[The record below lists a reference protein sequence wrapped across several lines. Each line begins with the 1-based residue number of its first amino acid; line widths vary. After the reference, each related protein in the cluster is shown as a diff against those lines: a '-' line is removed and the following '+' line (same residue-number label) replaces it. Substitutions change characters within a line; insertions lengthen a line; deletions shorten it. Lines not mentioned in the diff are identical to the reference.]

1 MITMPFVRRDGY
13 ALWVGGPVPKGS
25 HAITLGRLI
34 IVRKGHEDSPY
45 LIRHELVHVRQWRR
59 YGVLGFLTRYL
70 GTYAK
75 GRLRG
80 YAHRNA
86 YKRIPFEIEADWVAR
101 RILLGEH
108 DAEAHAPT
116 AAG

>member
-1 MITMPFVRRDGY
+1 MPLVRRDGY

-25 HAITLGRLI
+25 DAITLGRLV
-34 IVRKGHEDSPY
+34 IVRRGQEQSPY

-59 YGVLGFLTRYL
+59 FGVIGFLARY
-70 GTYAK
+70 GGAYAR

-80 YAHRNA
+80 YTHKNA
-86 YKRIPFEIEADWVAR
+86 YRRIPFEIEADWVAR
-101 RILLGEH
+101 RILRGEQ
-108 DAEAHAPT
+108 DTEARAPT